1 MTKSEILNHI
11 RFISAHE
18 FASCKE
24 SRNGEHYKNQYS
36 YKIMVYTSGSAY
48 MEIGNKSGICRAGD
62 AAFLLPGDTYRILN
76 RFGDFSVINT
86 YFGFCLPT
94 VADQYTEQ
102 KYFNKA
108 NCAPKVTFDDAPMLN
123 ESFFT
128 AAPAVT
134 AAAVRLL
141 HLCSCTQNDGFVSN
155 ALVCN
160 MLAELISVFSD
171 TNEEK
176 IRIDRCITENLCN
189 GINAASAAALL
200 KIHPVHLNRLMKKYM
215 HCTTSEYI
223 MQKKIERAKLYLIE
237 TNMSVT
243 DIAYTLGFF
252 DSAHFSGKFKKLSGL
267 TPTEYKMGAVK
278 SAGAPK

>member
-1 MTKSEILNHI
+1 MTTNDIPSRIG
-11 RFISAHE
+11 FISAHE
-18 FASCKE
+18 FTSCKE

-48 MEIGNKSGICRAGD
+48 MEIENKSGICRAGD

-76 RFGDFSVINT
+76 RFGDFSVINA
-86 YFGFCLPT
+86 YFGFCPPK
-94 VADQYTEQ
+94 VEDQYTEQ
-102 KYFNKA
+102 KYFDRAK
-108 NCAPKVTFDDAPMLN
+108 CAPRVTFDDAPMLN

-128 AAPAVT
+128 AAPSVT

-141 HLCSCTQNDGFVSN
+141 QLCSCTQNNTFVQN

-160 MLAELISVFSD
+160 MLAELLAVFAD

-176 IRIDRCITENLCN
+176 ARIDRCITENLCN
-189 GINAASAAALL
+189 GITAASAAALL
-200 KIHPVHLNRLMKKYM
+200 KVHPVHLNRLMKKHM

-223 MQKKIERAKLYLIE
+223 MRKKIERAKLYLVE
-237 TNMSVT
+237 TNMSIT

-252 DSAHFSGKFKKLSGL
+252 DSAHFSGKFKNMCGL
-267 TPTEYKMGAVK
+267 TPTEYKTGAIK
-278 SAGAPK
+278 NTGAAK